1 MEDILRVCIIYALLL
16 LSGGCFSN
24 KQGKALKGQ
33 VEQLQKQVKE
43 LDSSST
49 ADRDRLTKAV
59 ATAESEVADLEEL
72 LKKVDRF
79 TKGDFAKLAADQ
91 DSQKR
96 LVDQLR
102 INVEEI
108 VQKLEAVGDA
118 QKNISA
124 EITKI
129 TGKLEKPV
137 AVQPSMPTEP
147 SALFAYGETKLKE
160 SSYTEARKAFREYIK
175 SNASGPKAEDSQYN
189 LGESYYNEAKY
200 DDATREYSKVL
211 ETYPNGDRADD
222 ALYRLSVAAMQ
233 LGQCDFAEVYL
244 NELTSKY
251 KKSPFFKD
259 AQKQLKDIPTVRK
272 AGKCK

>member
-1 MEDILRVCIIYALLL
+1 MEDILRGQIIAALLL
-16 LSGGCFSN
+16 LSGGCFSS
-24 KQGKALKGQ
+24 KQGKALQSQ

-49 ADRDRLTKAV
+49 ADRERLTKAV
-59 ATAESEVADLEEL
+59 ATAEGEVAELEEL

-108 VQKLEAVGDA
+108 LQKLEAVGDTQKKLSADIA
-118 QKNISA
+118 Q
-124 EITKI
+124 I

-137 AVQPSMPTEP
+137 PVQPAMPTEP
-147 SALFAYGETKLKE
+147 AALFAFGEAKLKE
-160 SSYTEARKAFREYIK
+160 SAYNDARKAFREYLK
-175 SNASGPKAEDSQYN
+175 VSPSGPKAEDSQYN
-189 LGESYYNEAKY
+189 LGESYYVEGKY
-200 DDATREYSKVL
+200 DDATREYSKTL
-211 ETYPNGDRADD
+211 EAHPSGERADD
-222 ALYRLSVAAMQ
+222 SLYRLGLAAMQ

-244 NELTSKY
+244 NELVSKY
-251 KKSPFFKD
+251 KKSPFLKD
-259 AQKQLKDIPTVRK
+259 AQKQLKDLPAVRK
-272 AGKCK
+272 TGKCK